1 MENQKR
7 TVKNKMIMIHII
19 RKEQEHTNR
28 IAESKD
34 AQKIKELGEKKK
46 RQLLEFRDAHE
57 KKDRNKNYK
66 NNLSRTW
73 SKEEYSSR

>member
-1 MENQKR
+1 
-7 TVKNKMIMIHII
+7 MIMIHII
-19 RKEQEHTNR
+19 RKEQERTNR
-28 IAESKD
+28 IIESKD
-34 AQKIKELGEKKK
+34 AQKTKELGEKKK
-46 RQLLEFRDAHE
+46 RQLLEFKDARE